1 MVVGRDFWVERRF
14 FFQIETVDFDSVKE
28 IRKLI

>member
-1 MVVGRDFWVERRF
+1 MVVGGDCWAERSF
-14 FFQIETVDFDSVKE
+14 FFQIETVHFDSVKE